1 MAKAIVFDMDGVLF
15 DTEMICGK
23 VWRELFKDMGLENA
37 ENALKDCTGL
47 NRKSEEEYF
56 KIHYPQVDF
65 ECFINRLSKGFNKWV
80 DENGMPVKTGTRE
93 LLTWLR
99 ENMWKTALATSSR
112 RESAVHHLEMT
123 ELMNM
128 FDEIISGDMVEN
140 GKPHPEI
147 YLTACEKLG
156 VHPEDTYAV
165 EDSRNGLHSAH
176 NAGMKAILVPDTIE
190 PTEDM
195 LKIAYSKEET
205 LLGVMKLLKN
215 EEK

>member
-23 VWRELFKDMGLENA
+23 VWRELFKDMGLENT

-65 ECFINRLSKGFNKWV
+65 ECFINRLSNGFNKWV

-99 ENMWKTALATSSR
+99 GNMWKTALATSSR

-123 ELMNM
+123 GLMNM
-128 FDEIISGDMVEN
+128 FDEIISGDMVEK
-140 GKPHPEI
+140 GKPDPEI

-156 VHPEDTYAV
+156 VKPEGTYAV
-165 EDSRNGLHSAH
+165 EDSQNGLHSAH

-205 LLGVMKLLKN
+205 LLDVMELLKN